1 MYPLHAADKQPL
13 HGLFWQAYA
22 ASLHRPGDPLLR
34 FYAEFIAAVN
44 TTTRYPATVFFF
56 FFFLLLLLLVVLH
69 NLNKKMDMTS
79 KLMHATLIYYTLR
92 FMRLYILS

>member
-1 MYPLHAADKQPL
+1 MHPLHAADKQPL

-34 FYAEFIAAVN
+34 FYAEFMAAVN
-44 TTTRYPATVFFF
+44 TTTRYPTTVFFF
-56 FFFLLLLLLVVLH
+56 LLLLLVVLH

-92 FMRLYILS
+92 FMRLYILSRV

>member
-1 MYPLHAADKQPL
+1 MHPLHAADKQPL

-34 FYAEFIAAVN
+34 FYAEFMAAVN

-56 FFFLLLLLLVVLH
+56 TPSPGCV
-69 NLNKKMDMTS
+69 T
-79 KLMHATLIYYTLR
+79 
-92 FMRLYILS
+92 

>member
-1 MYPLHAADKQPL
+1 MHPLHAADKQPL

-34 FYAEFIAAVN
+34 FYAEFMAAVN

-56 FFFLLLLLLVVLH
+56 LLLLLVVLH

-92 FMRLYILS
+92 FMRLYILSRV

>member
-1 MYPLHAADKQPL
+1 MHPLHAADKQPL

-22 ASLHRPGDPLLR
+22 APLHRPGDPLLR
-34 FYAEFIAAVN
+34 FYAEFMAAVN
-44 TTTRYPATVFFF
+44 TTTRYPATVFSFF
-56 FFFLLLLLLVVLH
+56 TPSPVLVLH

>member
-1 MYPLHAADKQPL
+1 MHPLHAADKQPL

-34 FYAEFIAAVN
+34 IYVEFMAAVN
-44 TTTRYPATVFFF
+44 TTTRYPATVFF
-56 FFFLLLLLLVVLH
+56 LLLLLVVLH

-79 KLMHATLIYYTLR
+79 KLIHATLIYYTLR
-92 FMRLYILS
+92 FMRLYILSRV